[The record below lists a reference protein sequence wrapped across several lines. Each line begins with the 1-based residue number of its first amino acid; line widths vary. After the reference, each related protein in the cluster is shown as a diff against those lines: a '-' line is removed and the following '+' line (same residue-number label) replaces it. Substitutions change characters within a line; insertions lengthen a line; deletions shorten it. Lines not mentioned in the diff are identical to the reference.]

1 MTVTTLKN
9 LAVVVALLA
18 GGAALAMIGFLAAPQ
33 ITARQTSAPGS
44 APTAQHSRSADQLV
58 SEIGQAGAS
67 GTVASP
73 VATVQEAQPTPT
85 PYTGPAQ
92 SGSAQNPVG
101 PTTSAIPCDKPD
113 GLGLSRGR
121 RD

>member
-73 VATVQEAQPTPT
+73 ARGAAYPDPLHRPGTERICSKPGGA
-85 PYTGPAQ
+85 
-92 SGSAQNPVG
+92 N
-101 PTTSAIPCDKPD
+101 DKRH
-113 GLGLSRGR
+113 S
-121 RD
+121 

>member
-9 LAVVVALLA
+9 IAIVIALLT
-18 GGAALAMIGFLAAPQ
+18 GGTSLAPIGFLAAPQ

-44 APTAQHSRSADQLV
+44 APTAQQDQLV

-67 GTVASP
+67 GTTSP

-85 PYTGPAQ
+85 LTPARHRADLLKTQ
-92 SGSAQNPVG
+92 
-101 PTTSAIPCDKPD
+101 
-113 GLGLSRGR
+113 
-121 RD
+121 